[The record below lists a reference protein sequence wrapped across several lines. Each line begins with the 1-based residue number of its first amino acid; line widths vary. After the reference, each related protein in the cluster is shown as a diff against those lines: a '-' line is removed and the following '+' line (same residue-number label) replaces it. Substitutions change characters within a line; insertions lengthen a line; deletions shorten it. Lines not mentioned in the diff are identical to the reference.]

1 MGEERA
7 KLMTTAQINSIQYR
21 LQRSGELDEKSSVHV
36 GSHWV
41 DARHFRGRGVQS
53 GTSASNEDVGSG
65 EMLR

>member
-1 MGEERA
+1 MGEELA
-7 KLMTTAQINSIQYR
+7 KIMKAARLNSIQYR

-36 GSHWV
+36 RSNSV

-53 GTSASNEDVGSG
+53 GTSASNEAVGSG